1 MNNLKVNLDNV
12 RSRLDSAC
20 KNAGR
25 NPSEVR
31 ILAVSKQHPEGRIRE
46 LYQLGQRAFGENY
59 LQEVLAKQALLV
71 DLDIEWHF
79 IGPLQ
84 SNKTREVAHNFH
96 WVQSVDRKKILQ
108 RLSDQRPDSLPGLNI
123 CIQVNIDR
131 EEQKS
136 GVMPEQL
143 EELIQYASSLKNL
156 NLRGLM
162 AIPKPAAANHNP
174 AGSYRRMQE
183 LFHGM
188 ITSGVA
194 LDTLSMGMSADLE
207 ETIIHGS
214 TMVRIGTDL
223 LGPRDR
229 QKGDQGLLTSPSE
242 KE

>member
-1 MNNLKVNLDNV
+1 MNNLKLNLNNV
-12 RSRLDSAC
+12 RSRLDLAC
-20 KNAGR
+20 TNAGKH
-25 NPSEVR
+25 PSEVR
-31 ILAVSKQHPEGRIRE
+31 ILAVSKLHPEGRIRK

-59 LQEVLAKQALLV
+59 VQEALAKQTLLG

-84 SNKTREVAHNFH
+84 SNKTREVAQNFH
-96 WVQSVDRKKILQ
+96 WVQSADRKKILQ
-108 RLSDQRPDSLPGLNI
+108 RLSAQRPESLPDLNI

-143 EELIQYASSLKNL
+143 EELIQYANGLENL

-162 AIPKPAAANHNP
+162 AIPKPAAADHDP
-174 AGSYRRMQE
+174 ARSYQRMQE
-183 LFHGM
+183 LFHGL
-188 ITSGVA
+188 IASGVA

-207 ETIIHGS
+207 VAIIHGS

-229 QKGDQGLLTSPSE
+229 RKDD
-242 KE
+242 